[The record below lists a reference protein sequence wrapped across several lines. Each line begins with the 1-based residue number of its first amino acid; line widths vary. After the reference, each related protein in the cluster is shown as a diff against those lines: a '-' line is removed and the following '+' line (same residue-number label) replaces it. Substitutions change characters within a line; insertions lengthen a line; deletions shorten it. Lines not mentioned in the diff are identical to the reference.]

1 MEIEVTGIE
10 AKVCQEIA
18 RRQRVGL
25 SKYGKTLADNP
36 AEIIARL
43 QHLKEEMHD
52 GALYAEWAIQK
63 LKAMEGSQDDWK

>member
-1 MEIEVTGIE
+1 MEIDVTGIE
-10 AKVCQEIA
+10 ALVCKEIA
-18 RRQRVGL
+18 RRQRIGL

-43 QHLKEEMHD
+43 QHFKEEMLD

-63 LKAMEGSQDDWK
+63 LKNLEDDGK

>member
-1 MEIEVTGIE
+1 MELNVTGIE
-10 AKVCQEIA
+10 ALVCREIA
-18 RRQRVGL
+18 KRQQLGM

-43 QHLKEEMHD
+43 QHFKEEMLD

-63 LKAMEGSQDDWK
+63 LKNLEDDGK